1 MINFLFAN
9 ILQTFKASI
18 PKAGQKTTKR
28 GLESS
33 RSTLSLFLPLSFSLS
48 LSLSL
53 AKLNRVFSI
62 LPRRPVVSMPPGIEK
77 FARFFI
83 LARNRRR
90 GVRDRGP
97 DEGEPG

>member
-1 MINFLFAN
+1 MHLSSSLF
-9 ILQTFKASI
+9 
-18 PKAGQKTTKR
+18 
-28 GLESS
+28 
-33 RSTLSLFLPLSFSLS
+33 LSLFLSLPF
-48 LSLSL
+48 SLSL